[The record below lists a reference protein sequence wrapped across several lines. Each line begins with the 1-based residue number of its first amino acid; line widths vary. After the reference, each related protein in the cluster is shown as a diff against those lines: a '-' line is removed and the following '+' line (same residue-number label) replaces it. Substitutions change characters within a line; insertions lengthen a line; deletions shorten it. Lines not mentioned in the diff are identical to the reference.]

1 MRRLAVLLLVSA
13 ACGSPS
19 GGDCALD
26 GDCSSG
32 QVCARN
38 SECLAA
44 SAVRTVHVTWTIRGV
59 AANDTTC
66 AQTPSFY
73 VMFSSP
79 EISDTYGYEPV
90 PCKAGLFTVD
100 KLPTRFNAVE
110 IGVENRFAETAAF
123 DANGNAAFD
132 LFP

>member
-1 MRRLAVLLLVSA
+1 MRALALLGVVLA
-13 ACGSPS
+13 GCGAPS
-19 GGDCALD
+19 GECKVDSDC
-26 GDCSSG
+26 GGG

-44 SAVRTVHVTWTIRGV
+44 SAVRAVRVTWTIRG
-59 AANDTTC
+59 APASDTTC

-73 VMFSSP
+73 VLFSSP
-79 EISDTYGYEPV
+79 DVNDTYGYEPV
-90 PCKAGLFTVD
+90 PCKAGLFSVD

-110 IGVENRFAETAAF
+110 LGVENRFAETAAF
-123 DANGNAAFD
+123 DANGNAALD